1 THPREYLDLRAT
13 PDKLQPVAA
22 ATLGGVFRLG
32 ADGTPTIPRVDR
44 VGERGNAAGSDWL
57 GLRQRGAYAV
67 RATESTTLLPG
78 VVGMLLACAFM
89 MLAWRRE
96 GR

>member
-1 THPREYLDLRAT
+1 MPRLY
-13 PDKLQPVAA
+13 
-22 ATLGGVFRLG
+22 
-32 ADGTPTIPRVDR
+32 R
-44 VGERGNAAGSDWL
+44 VGEGDRAPAWTPDSY
-57 GLRQRGAYAV
+57 GLTRRDAYAV

-78 VVGMLLACAFM
+78 VVGMLLACVFM

>member
-1 THPREYLDLRAT
+1 MPQVR
-13 PDKLQPVAA
+13 
-22 ATLGGVFRLG
+22 
-32 ADGTPTIPRVDR
+32 R

-78 VVGMLLACAFM
+78 WVGMALAVLFM